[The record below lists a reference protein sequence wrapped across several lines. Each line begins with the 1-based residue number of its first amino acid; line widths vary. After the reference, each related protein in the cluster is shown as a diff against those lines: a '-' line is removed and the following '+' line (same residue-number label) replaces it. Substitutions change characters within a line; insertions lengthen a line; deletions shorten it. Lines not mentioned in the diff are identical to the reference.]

1 MRDYKFRQ
9 TEWPRRKGR
18 RKALRTI
25 AAILAIVAVGL
36 LVFAGLQWDPEST
49 LSKDAA
55 AHRASLI
62 IPLAIPSA
70 GSPGEVAVGNNPSS
84 RADRE
89 DGIGGD

>member
-18 RKALRTI
+18 RKTLRTI

-36 LVFAGLQWDPEST
+36 LVFAGLQWDRESAP
-49 LSKDAA
+49 SKDSA
-55 AHRASLI
+55 AHRESLV

-70 GSPGEVAVGNNPSS
+70 VSPGEAAVGSDPSS